1 VPQPPLAA
9 SVRPH
14 PVASAVPVA
23 GAVPLT
29 PDQIG
34 PDAGQANSDHR
45 ERQAADFVATHAFD
59 QAIRIYDQ
67 LAAERPQ
74 NPAFREA
81 ARILRLKLDAGI
93 P

>member
-1 VPQPPLAA
+1 MVPPPPVTPPVTPPRGSAQP
-9 SVRPH
+9 STS
-14 PVASAVPVA
+14 ASAA
-23 GAVPLT
+23 AA
-29 PDQIG
+29 G

-45 ERQAADFVATHAFD
+45 ERQAADFVSTHAYD

-81 ARILRLKLDAGI
+81 ARILRQKLDSGT